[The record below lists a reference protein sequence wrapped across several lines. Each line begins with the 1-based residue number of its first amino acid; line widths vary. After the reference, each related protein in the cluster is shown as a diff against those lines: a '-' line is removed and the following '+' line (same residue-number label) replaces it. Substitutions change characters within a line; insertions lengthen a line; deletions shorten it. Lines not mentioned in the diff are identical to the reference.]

1 MNLRTLNQN
10 YSTKEKCRELLRRL
24 RWPNGVDCIRCH
36 HTTVSW
42 LNTQEK
48 FECGKCRYQ
57 FSVTA
62 NTIFHDTHL
71 SLETWFLA
79 VHLITQSKK
88 GMSSCQAQRTLGI
101 GSYKTAWYLTGRI
114 RKAMEEANP
123 APLKGT
129 VEFDSTWH
137 GGKRV
142 GSGRGNVT
150 NKTSV
155 MGAIER
161 GGPIRLK
168 VETRSV
174 NRKNIDLFFKK
185 YVDPKTDNIFT
196 DADPVY
202 RAVDFGDAIHS
213 AVDHSRKEWVRGEV
227 STNSIESVWS
237 LFKRSVIGSYHHLSE
252 KHLQSYLDEMSFR
265 FNKRHD
271 SSDQLFLDTLR
282 ALVNT
287 PSLKFKELTKPEE
300 AAQVANG

>member
-1 MNLRTLNQN
+1 
-10 YSTKEKCRELLRRL
+10 
-24 RWPNGVDCIRCH
+24 V
-36 HTTVSW
+36 TT
-42 LNTQEK
+42 
-48 FECGKCRYQ
+48 
-57 FSVTA
+57 

-88 GMSSCQAQRTLGI
+88 GMSSCQIQRTLGI
-101 GSYKTAWYLTGRI
+101 GSYKTAWYLAGRI
-114 RKAMEEANP
+114 RKAMAEVNP

-137 GGKRV
+137 GGVAK
-142 GSGRGNVT
+142 GKGKGHTANE
-150 NKTSV
+150 TSI

-174 NRKNIDLFFKK
+174 NRTAVNAFFRQ

-196 DADPVY
+196 DADQVY
-202 RAVDFGDAIHS
+202 RAVDFGNAIHS
-213 AVDHSRKEWVRGEV
+213 AVDHSRKEWVRADV

-265 FNKRHD
+265 FNKRHEP
-271 SSDQLFLDTLR
+271 SDKLFLATLR

-287 PSLKFKELTKPEE
+287 PSLKFKELTRED
-300 AAQVANG
+300 AQRASA